1 MTVSPAT
8 LSAAIER
15 GLLTPDQAER
25 LRALE
30 AELAPA
36 SAPSAAALPDDDER
50 LRFISGFGD
59 IFVTIGLALFLGALS
74 YFADR
79 QFDTAGVWATM
90 VAASWLLA
98 EFFTRRQRMA
108 LPSIVLLLVFA
119 VSVFMLCAA
128 VADPLTDS
136 ATGMALVLPRL
147 PMLPEIRDA
156 MAVVIAGLGTL
167 IAIALHYWRFR
178 VPITPAAGAAALIA
192 VVIGLVGALDPDLAE
207 TIISPLLLACGLAVF
222 ALAMRFDLSDPQ
234 RLTRR
239 TDIAFWLHLLA
250 APLIVHP
257 LIRGFLWADGTPDET
272 GASAWPMLATFAVLG
287 LVAVLVDRR
296 ALLVSGL
303 AYAGIAFASLVRDS
317 GVAGSS
323 TPLTILVLGAFIL
336 LISALW
342 HPLRR
347 AVLAL
352 LPAGLARRLP
362 NPNVLPA
369 TPSTTRIASST

>member
-1 MTVSPAT
+1 VTVSPAT

-36 SAPSAAALPDDDER
+36 SAPPAAALPDDDER

-79 QFDTAGVWATM
+79 QFETSGVWATM

-136 ATGMALVLPRL
+136 ATGMALMLPRL
-147 PMLPEIRDA
+147 PMLPEICDA

-167 IAIALHYWRFR
+167 IAVALHYWRFR

-239 TDIAFWLHLLA
+239 TDIAFWLHMLA

-272 GASAWPMLATFAVLG
+272 GAAWPMLATFAVLG

-362 NPNVLPA
+362 NPNVL
-369 TPSTTRIASST
+369 STTPIASTT

>member
-1 MTVSPAT
+1 
-8 LSAAIER
+8 
-15 GLLTPDQAER
+15 
-25 LRALE
+25 
-30 AELAPA
+30 
-36 SAPSAAALPDDDER
+36 
-50 LRFISGFGD
+50 
-59 IFVTIGLALFLGALS
+59 
-74 YFADR
+74 
-79 QFDTAGVWATM
+79 
-90 VAASWLLA
+90 
-98 EFFTRRQRMA
+98 
-108 LPSIVLLLVFA
+108 
-119 VSVFMLCAA
+119 
-128 VADPLTDS
+128 
-136 ATGMALVLPRL
+136 
-147 PMLPEIRDA
+147 
-156 MAVVIAGLGTL
+156 
-167 IAIALHYWRFR
+167 
-178 VPITPAAGAAALIA
+178 

-239 TDIAFWLHLLA
+239 TDIAFWLHMLA

-272 GASAWPMLATFAVLG
+272 GAAWPMLATFAVLG

-362 NPNVLPA
+362 NPNVL
-369 TPSTTRIASST
+369 STTPIASTT

>member
-1 MTVSPAT
+1 MTISEGTLLAAT
-8 LSAAIER
+8 ER
-15 GLLTPDQAER
+15 GVITPDQAER
-25 LRALE
+25 LRAME
-30 AELAPA
+30 AELAPN
-36 SAPSAAALPDDDER
+36 APSLPDDDER
-50 LRFISGFGD
+50 LRFITGFGD

-79 QFDTAGVWATM
+79 TFETTGVWAIM
-90 VAASWLLA
+90 AAAAWLLA
-98 EFFTRRQRMA
+98 EFFTRLQRMA
-108 LPSIVLLLVFA
+108 LPSIVLLIVFA
-119 VSVFMLCAA
+119 VSIFFLCASL
-128 VADPLTDS
+128 ADPLADS
-136 ATGMALVLPRL
+136 SDRMALVL
-147 PMLPEIRDA
+147 PMLPEIRSSI
-156 MAVVIAGLGTL
+156 AVILAGLGTL
-167 IAIALHYWRFR
+167 AAVALHYWRFR

-192 VVIGLVGALDPDLAE
+192 VIIGLIGAAAPE
-207 TIISPLLLACGLAVF
+207 TANRLITPLLLACGLAVF

-250 APLIVHP
+250 APQIVHP
-257 LIRGFLWADGTPDET
+257 LIQGFVWADGMPSET
-272 GASAWPMLATFAVLG
+272 GSAAWPMLATFAGLG

-317 GVAGSS
+317 GVVGNS
-323 TPLTILVLGAFIL
+323 TPLTILVLGGFIL

-347 AVLAL
+347 AVLAV

-362 NPNVLPA
+362 NPTALPPTSIA
-369 TPSTTRIASST
+369 STT

>member
-36 SAPSAAALPDDDER
+36 SALPAAALPDDDER

-79 QFDTAGVWATM
+79 QFETSGVWATM

-136 ATGMALVLPRL
+136 ATGMALMLPRL

-167 IAIALHYWRFR
+167 IAVALHYWRFR

-239 TDIAFWLHLLA
+239 TDIAFWLHMLA

-272 GASAWPMLATFAVLG
+272 GAAWPMLATFAVLG

-362 NPNVLPA
+362 NPNVL
-369 TPSTTRIASST
+369 STTPIASTT